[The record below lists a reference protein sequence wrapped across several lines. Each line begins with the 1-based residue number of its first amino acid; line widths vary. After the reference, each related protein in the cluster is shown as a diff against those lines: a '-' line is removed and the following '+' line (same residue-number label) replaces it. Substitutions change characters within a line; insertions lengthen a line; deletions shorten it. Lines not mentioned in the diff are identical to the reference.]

1 MRIGRTTPAR
11 RPRERHTEAVNSAA
25 TWPELCRNSV
35 VSPTEILADGGPD
48 ETGFLHLCYVIVMGP
63 LIVLVLLVIV
73 NGVFVMAEMAVVSSR
88 KPRLQQFANE
98 GSRGS
103 QVALDLANHPDRF
116 LATVQI
122 GITLI
127 AILTGA
133 YGERT
138 LTERLS
144 RSLEQVPQLAEY
156 RETVAFVI
164 VVVAITYASLVVGE
178 LLPKRLALYN
188 PERIAAAMAR
198 SMNFLSRVG
207 APAVT
212 VISGSTRVVM
222 SALRLRPAEA
232 PPVTEEEIKVMME
245 QGAEAGVFEETEH
258 DIVKSIFKLG
268 DRAVSAL
275 MIPRRD
281 VVWLDIEDTPVENQ
295 KKLASSLYS
304 RFPVAQGSLD
314 NVLGIVQTKD
324 MLTRCLAGARMDLK
338 ENLRPPLFVPEGL
351 PALRLLEMFKK
362 SRTHMA
368 LVVDEYGGVEGLVTL
383 NDILEDL
390 VGDVASVDMPGEQ
403 QVYQRPD
410 GSLLIDGKLLIDDLK
425 EVLKLSKLPDEES
438 GSYQTLGGLVML
450 QVGRVPVTG
459 DTFESDGYKFEV
471 VDMDQKRVDKVL
483 VTKVEAA
490 GEEKET
496 KPDEG

>member
-1 MRIGRTTPAR
+1 MSFFINPA
-11 RPRERHTEAVNSAA
+11 
-25 TWPELCRNSV
+25 C
-35 VSPTEILADGGPD
+35 
-48 ETGFLHLCYVIVMGP
+48 CYFSHMVPI
-63 LIVLVLLVIV
+63 LVLLVLILV

-98 GSRGS
+98 GSTGA
-103 QVALDLANHPDRF
+103 QTALDLAGNPDRF
-116 LATVQI
+116 LATTQI

-138 LTERLS
+138 LTDRLS
-144 RSLEQVPQLAEY
+144 KSLEQFPRLDGY
-156 RETVAFVI
+156 SGTFAFLI
-164 VVVAITYASLVVGE
+164 VVIAITYLSLVIGE
-178 LLPKRLALYN
+178 LLPKRLALHN
-188 PERIAAAMAR
+188 PERIASAMSS
-198 SMNFLSRVG
+198 SMNFLSRLC
-207 APAVT
+207 APAVLL
-212 VISGSTRVVM
+212 ISGSTRLVIGALGLHP
-222 SALRLRPAEA
+222 SAE

-245 QGAEAGVFEETEH
+245 QGTEAGVFEEAEH

-268 DRAVSAL
+268 DRGVSAL
-275 MIPRRD
+275 MKPRRE
-281 VVWLDIEDTPVENQ
+281 VVWLDVDDPFSENQ

-324 MLTRCLAGARMDLK
+324 LLTRCLAGSKMDLK
-338 ENLRPPLFVPEGL
+338 DNLRPPLFVPEGL

-390 VGDVASVDMPGEQ
+390 VGDVASVDMPEER
-403 QVYQRPD
+403 QVVVRPD
-410 GSLLIDGKLLIDDLK
+410 GSMLIDGKLQIDDLK
-425 EVLKLSKLPDEES
+425 ELLKISKLPDEES

-459 DTFESDGYKFEV
+459 DTFEVEGHRFEV
-471 VDMDQKRVDKVL
+471 VDMDGKRVDKVL
-483 VTKVEAA
+483 VSTVNVPNA
-490 GEEKET
+490 ET
-496 KPDEG
+496 

>member
-1 MRIGRTTPAR
+1 MVP
-11 RPRERHTEAVNSAA
+11 
-25 TWPELCRNSV
+25 
-35 VSPTEILADGGPD
+35 ILAII
-48 ETGFLHLCYVIVMGP
+48 L
-63 LIVLVLLVIV
+63 LIIV

-98 GSRGS
+98 GSRGA
-103 QVALDLANHPDRF
+103 QTALDLVTHPDRF

-133 YGERT
+133 VGERT
-138 LTERLS
+138 LTERF
-144 RSLEQVPQLAEY
+144 SLKLQNLPEVAAY
-156 RETVAFVI
+156 SETIAFAI
-164 VVVAITYASLVVGE
+164 VVVAITYVSLVIGE
-178 LLPKRLALYN
+178 LVPKRLALNN
-188 PERIAAAMAR
+188 PERIAVRMA
-198 SMNFLSRVG
+198 SIMNFLSRLG
-207 APAVT
+207 APAVAFM
-212 VISGSTRVVM
+212 SGSARLVIG
-222 SALRLRPAEA
+222 LFRLRPSEA

-245 QGAEAGVFEETEH
+245 QGAEAGVFEEAEH

-275 MIPRRD
+275 MKPRRD
-281 VVWLDIEDTPVENQ
+281 VVWLDLDDPSIENQ

-324 MLTRCLAGARMDLK
+324 LLTRCLAGSPMDFR
-338 ENLRPPLFVPEGL
+338 ESLRPPLFVPDGL

-403 QVYQRPD
+403 QVYQRPY
-410 GSLLIDGKLLIDDLK
+410 GSWLIDGKHLIDDLK
-425 EVLKLSKLPDEES
+425 EVLKIPKLPDEES

-459 DTFESDGYKFEV
+459 DTFEDAGYRFEV
-471 VDMDQKRVDKVL
+471 VDMDGKRVDKVL
-483 VTKVEAA
+483 VTKLAEP
-490 GEEKET
+490 ET
-496 KPDEG
+496 EVSAEN

>member
-1 MRIGRTTPAR
+1 MIP
-11 RPRERHTEAVNSAA
+11 
-25 TWPELCRNSV
+25 
-35 VSPTEILADGGPD
+35 II
-48 ETGFLHLCYVIVMGP
+48 VIAL
-63 LIVLVLLVIV
+63 LIII

-98 GSRGS
+98 GSPGA
-103 QVALDLANHPDRF
+103 QVALDLATQPDRF
-116 LATVQI
+116 LATTQI

-133 YGERT
+133 FGERT

-144 RSLEQVPQLAEY
+144 VRLQQVPRFAEY
-156 RETVAFVI
+156 SETLAFAI
-164 VVVAITYASLVVGE
+164 VVVAITYVSLVIGE
-178 LLPKRLALYN
+178 LVPKRLALYS
-188 PERIAAAMAR
+188 PERIASAMAKAMR
-198 SMNFLSRVG
+198 FLSKIC
-207 APAVT
+207 APAVSI
-212 VISGSTRVVM
+212 VSGSTRVVM
-222 SALRLRPAEA
+222 GLFRLKPAEG

-245 QGAEAGVFEETEH
+245 QGTEAGVFQEAEH
-258 DIVKSIFKLG
+258 DIMKSIFKLG
-268 DRAVSAL
+268 DRGVSAL
-275 MIPRRD
+275 MRPRRD
-281 VVWLDIEDTPVENQ
+281 VVWLDIDDPFVENQ

-324 MLTRCLAGARMDLK
+324 LLTRCLAGSRVELR

-362 SRTHMA
+362 SRTHIA

-390 VGDVASVDMPGEQ
+390 VGDVASVDMPEERQ
-403 QVYQRPD
+403 IYQRSD
-410 GSLLIDGKLLIDDLK
+410 GSWLIDGKVLIDDLK
-425 EVLKLSKLPDEES
+425 EALSIPQLPDEES

-459 DTFESDGYKFEV
+459 DSFETEGYKFEV
-471 VDMDQKRVDKVL
+471 VDMDGKRVDKVL
-483 VTKVEAA
+483 VSKVNVPEADA
-490 GEEKET
+490 DK
-496 KPDEG
+496 DA

>member
-1 MRIGRTTPAR
+1 MLR
-11 RPRERHTEAVNSAA
+11 RMAP
-25 TWPELCRNSV
+25 
-35 VSPTEILADGGPD
+35 ILVLA
-48 ETGFLHLCYVIVMGP
+48 L
-63 LIVLVLLVIV
+63 LIVV

-88 KPRLQQFANE
+88 KPRLQQLANS
-98 GSRGS
+98 GSRNA
-103 QVALDLANHPDRF
+103 QAALELATHPDRF

-133 YGERT
+133 LAERT
-138 LTERLS
+138 LTERLAIQFQQTP
-144 RSLEQVPQLAEY
+144 RLAEY
-156 RETVAFVI
+156 SETIAFSI
-164 VVVAITYASLVVGE
+164 VVVAITYASLVIGE
-178 LLPKRLALYN
+178 LVPKRLALYN
-188 PERIAAAMAR
+188 PERIASAMAR
-198 SMNFLSRVG
+198 FMGFLSRVG
-207 APAVT
+207 APAVSL
-212 VISGSTRVVM
+212 ISGSTRVVM
-222 SALRLRPAEA
+222 TALGIRPTEE

-245 QGAEAGVFEETEH
+245 QGAEAGVFEEAEH

-275 MIPRRD
+275 MKPRRD
-281 VVWLDIEDTPVENQ
+281 VVWLDLEDSPIENQ

-324 MLTRCLAGARMDLK
+324 LLTRCLAGSPMDFR
-338 ENLRPPLFVPEGL
+338 ESLRPPLFVPDGL

-410 GSLLIDGKLLIDDLK
+410 GSWLIDGKLLIDDLK
-425 EVLKLSKLPDEES
+425 EVLKIPKLPDEES

-459 DTFESDGYKFEV
+459 DTFEVAGYRFEV
-471 VDMDQKRVDKVL
+471 VDMDGKRVDKVL
-483 VTKVEAA
+483 VSKL
-490 GEEKET
+490 ET
-496 KPDEG
+496 PAESNDNSGA

>member
-1 MRIGRTTPAR
+1 MVP
-11 RPRERHTEAVNSAA
+11 
-25 TWPELCRNSV
+25 
-35 VSPTEILADGGPD
+35 ILAII
-48 ETGFLHLCYVIVMGP
+48 L
-63 LIVLVLLVIV
+63 LIIV

-98 GSRGS
+98 GSRGA
-103 QVALDLANHPDRF
+103 QTALELANHPDRF

-133 YGERT
+133 VGERT

-144 RSLEQVPQLAEY
+144 SRLLQVSWLATY
-156 RETVAFVI
+156 SETIAFAI
-164 VVVAITYASLVVGE
+164 VVMAITYVSLVIGE
-178 LLPKRLALYN
+178 LVPKRLALYN
-188 PERIAAAMAR
+188 PERIASAMA
-198 SMNFLSRVG
+198 SLMNFFSRLG
-207 APAVT
+207 GPAVAL
-212 VISGSTRVVM
+212 ISGSTRVVM
-222 SALRLRPAEA
+222 GVLRLHPPEV

-245 QGAEAGVFEETEH
+245 QGTEAGVFEEAEH

-268 DRAVSAL
+268 DRAVSDL
-275 MIPRRD
+275 MRPRRD
-281 VVWLDIEDTPVENQ
+281 VIWLDLDDPFVENQ

-324 MLTRCLAGARMDLK
+324 LLTRCLAGGSKMDLK
-338 ENLRPPLFVPEGL
+338 ESLRPPLFVPESL
-351 PALRLLEMFKK
+351 PALRLLEIFKK

-390 VGDVASVDMPGEQ
+390 VGDVASVDMPEERE
-403 QVYQRPD
+403 VYQRPD
-410 GSLLIDGKLLIDDLK
+410 GSWIIDGKLQIDDLK

-459 DTFESDGYKFEV
+459 DTFETEGYKFEV
-471 VDMDQKRVDKVL
+471 VDMDGKRVDKVL
-483 VTKVEAA
+483 VTKLAEPET
-490 GEEKET
+490 EESAEN
-496 KPDEG
+496 

>member
-1 MRIGRTTPAR
+1 MIP
-11 RPRERHTEAVNSAA
+11 
-25 TWPELCRNSV
+25 
-35 VSPTEILADGGPD
+35 IL
-48 ETGFLHLCYVIVMGP
+48 VIAL
-63 LIVLVLLVIV
+63 LIIV

-98 GSRGS
+98 GSHGA
-103 QVALDLANHPDRF
+103 QTALELASHPDRF
-116 LATVQI
+116 LATTQI

-133 YGERT
+133 VGERT
-138 LTERLS
+138 LTARLS
-144 RSLEQVPQLAEY
+144 SRLEQLPRITGY
-156 RETVAFVI
+156 GETIAFVI
-164 VVVAITYASLVVGE
+164 VVVAITYFSLVIGE
-178 LLPKRLALYN
+178 LVPKRLALHN
-188 PERIAAAMAR
+188 PERIASAMA
-198 SMNFLSRVG
+198 SLMNFLSRMG
-207 APAVT
+207 GPAVAL
-212 VISGSTRVVM
+212 ISGSTRVVM
-222 SALRLRPAEA
+222 GALRLRSSEV

-245 QGAEAGVFEETEH
+245 QGTEAGVFEEAEH

-275 MIPRRD
+275 MKPRRD
-281 VVWLDIEDTPVENQ
+281 VIWLNLDDPFSENQ

-314 NVLGIVQTKD
+314 NVLGVVQTKD
-324 MLTRCLAGARMDLK
+324 LLTRCLAGSKVDLK
-338 ENLRPPLFVPEGL
+338 ENLRPPLFVPEAL

-362 SRTHMA
+362 SRTHIA

-390 VGDVASVDMPGEQ
+390 VGDVASVDMPEER

-410 GSLLIDGKLLIDDLK
+410 GSFLIDGKLQIDDLK
-425 EVLKLSKLPDEES
+425 DVLKISKLPDEES

-459 DTFESDGYKFEV
+459 DIFESDGYKFEV
-471 VDMDQKRVDKVL
+471 VDMDGKRVDKVL
-483 VTKVEAA
+483 VTRLEEQEEPPAFENEA
-490 GEEKET
+490 
-496 KPDEG
+496 

>member
-1 MRIGRTTPAR
+1 MIP
-11 RPRERHTEAVNSAA
+11 
-25 TWPELCRNSV
+25 
-35 VSPTEILADGGPD
+35 ILAII
-48 ETGFLHLCYVIVMGP
+48 L
-63 LIVLVLLVIV
+63 LIIV
-73 NGVFVMAEMAVVSSR
+73 NGIFVMAEMAVVSSR

-98 GSRGS
+98 GSRGA
-103 QVALDLANHPDRF
+103 QTALELAGHPDRF
-116 LATVQI
+116 LATTQI
-122 GITLI
+122 FITLI

-133 YGERT
+133 VGERT

-144 RSLEQVPQLAEY
+144 SRLLQVPRLAPYSENI
-156 RETVAFVI
+156 AFAI
-164 VVVAITYASLVVGE
+164 VVVAITYVSLVIGE
-178 LLPKRLALYN
+178 LVPKRLALYN
-188 PERIAAAMAR
+188 PERIASAMA
-198 SMNFLSRVG
+198 SLMNFFSRLG
-207 APAVT
+207 GPAVAL
-212 VISGSTRVVM
+212 ISGSTRVVM
-222 SALRLRPAEA
+222 GVLRLHPPEV

-245 QGAEAGVFEETEH
+245 QGTEAGVFEEAEH

-268 DRAVSAL
+268 DRGVSAL
-275 MIPRRD
+275 MRPRRD
-281 VVWLDIEDTPVENQ
+281 VVWLDLDDPFIENQ

-304 RFPVAQGSLD
+304 RFPVGQGSLD

-324 MLTRCLAGARMDLK
+324 LLTRCLAGAKMDLK
-338 ENLRPPLFVPEGL
+338 DNLRPPLFVPEAL

-390 VGDVASVDMPGEQ
+390 VGDVASVDMPEER

-410 GSLLIDGKLLIDDLK
+410 GSWLIDGKLQIDDLK

-459 DTFESDGYKFEV
+459 DAFETEGYKFEV
-471 VDMDQKRVDKVL
+471 VDMDGKRVDKVL
-483 VTKVEAA
+483 VTKLAEP
-490 GEEKET
+490 ET
-496 KPDEG
+496 EVPAEN

>member
-1 MRIGRTTPAR
+1 MVP
-11 RPRERHTEAVNSAA
+11 
-25 TWPELCRNSV
+25 
-35 VSPTEILADGGPD
+35 IL
-48 ETGFLHLCYVIVMGP
+48 VI
-63 LIVLVLLVIV
+63 LVLILV
-73 NGVFVMAEMAVVSSR
+73 NGIFVMAEMAVVSSR

-98 GSRGS
+98 GSTGA
-103 QVALDLANHPDRF
+103 QTALDLASNPDRF
-116 LATVQI
+116 LATTQI

-133 YGERT
+133 FSERT
-138 LTERLS
+138 LTDRLS
-144 RSLEQVPQLAEY
+144 KSLEQFPRLDGYNVTLAF
-156 RETVAFVI
+156 AI
-164 VVVAITYASLVVGE
+164 VVIAITYFSLVIGE
-178 LLPKRLALYN
+178 LLPKRLALHN
-188 PERIAAAMAR
+188 PERIAAAMSA
-198 SMNFLSRVG
+198 SMNFLSRLC
-207 APAVT
+207 APLVLL
-212 VISGSTRVVM
+212 ISGSTRLVIG
-222 SALRLRPAEA
+222 ALGLRPSAE

-245 QGAEAGVFEETEH
+245 QGTEAGVFEEAEH

-268 DRAVSAL
+268 DRGVSAL
-275 MIPRRD
+275 MKPRRE
-281 VVWLDIEDTPVENQ
+281 VVWLDVDDPFSENQ

-324 MLTRCLAGARMDLK
+324 LLTRCLAGSKMDLK

-390 VGDVASVDMPGEQ
+390 VGDVASVDMPEER
-403 QVYQRPD
+403 QVVVRPD
-410 GSLLIDGKLLIDDLK
+410 GSMLIDGKLQIDDLK
-425 EVLKLSKLPDEES
+425 ELLKISKLPDEES

-459 DTFESDGYKFEV
+459 DTFAVEGHRFEV
-471 VDMDQKRVDKVL
+471 VDMDGKRVDKVL
-483 VTKVEAA
+483 VSAVNV
-490 GEEKET
+490 
-496 KPDEG
+496 PNP

>member
-1 MRIGRTTPAR
+1 MVP
-11 RPRERHTEAVNSAA
+11 
-25 TWPELCRNSV
+25 
-35 VSPTEILADGGPD
+35 
-48 ETGFLHLCYVIVMGP
+48 
-63 LIVLVLLVIV
+63 LLVIV
-73 NGVFVMAEMAVVSSR
+73 LLVVVNGIFVMAEMAVVSSR

-98 GSRGS
+98 GNRGA
-103 QVALDLANHPDRF
+103 QTALDLATHPDRF

-144 RSLEQVPQLAEY
+144 GRLNQLPQIADYSESI
-156 RETVAFVI
+156 AFVI
-164 VVVAITYASLVVGE
+164 VVIAITYLSLVIGE
-178 LLPKRLALYN
+178 LLPKRLALYS
-188 PERIAAAMAR
+188 PERIASSMAR
-198 SMNFLSRVG
+198 SMHFLSRLG

-212 VISGSTRVVM
+212 LISGSTRLVM
-222 SALRLRPAEA
+222 SALRLRPSET

-245 QGAEAGVFEETEH
+245 QGTEAGVFEEAEH

-281 VVWLDIEDTPVENQ
+281 VIWLDLEDPFVENQ

-304 RFPVAQGSLD
+304 RFPVGQGSLD

-324 MLTRCLAGARMDLK
+324 LLTRCLAGSKMDLK
-338 ENLRPPLFVPEGL
+338 EHLRPPLFVPEGL

-403 QVYQRPD
+403 QIFQRPD
-410 GSLLIDGKLLIDDLK
+410 GSWLIDGKLLIDDLK
-425 EVLKLSKLPDEES
+425 EVLKLAKLPDEES

-459 DTFESDGYKFEV
+459 DAFETDGYRFEV
-471 VDMDQKRVDKVL
+471 VDMDGKRVDKVL
-483 VTKVEAA
+483 VAKTTEP
-490 GEEKET
+490 EEPQPPELEKE
-496 KPDEG
+496 

>member
-1 MRIGRTTPAR
+1 MIP
-11 RPRERHTEAVNSAA
+11 
-25 TWPELCRNSV
+25 
-35 VSPTEILADGGPD
+35 IL
-48 ETGFLHLCYVIVMGP
+48 VILL
-63 LIVLVLLVIV
+63 LIVI

-98 GSRGS
+98 GSHGA
-103 QVALDLANHPDRF
+103 QTALDLAMNPDRF
-116 LATVQI
+116 LATAQI

-138 LTERLS
+138 LTERLAGKFQEMP
-144 RSLEQVPQLAEY
+144 RFAEY
-156 RETVAFVI
+156 RETIAFA
-164 VVVAITYASLVVGE
+164 VVVIGITYVSLVIGE
-178 LLPKRLALYN
+178 LLPKQLALRN
-188 PERIAAAMAR
+188 PERFASAMAGF
-198 SMNFLSRVG
+198 MKFLSRLC
-207 APAVT
+207 APLV
-212 VISGSTRVVM
+212 VLVSGSTRMIM
-222 SALRLRPAEA
+222 SALRLRPPEG

-245 QGAEAGVFEETEH
+245 QGTEAGVFEETEH
-258 DIVKSIFKLG
+258 DIVKSIFKLS

-275 MIPRRD
+275 MRPRRD
-281 VVWLDIEDTPVENQ
+281 VVWLNIEDPFIENQ

-304 RFPVAQGSLD
+304 RFPVGQGSLD

-324 MLTRCLAGARMDLK
+324 LLTRCLAGSKMELR
-338 ENLRPPLFVPEGL
+338 EHLRPPLFVPEGL

-390 VGDVASVDMPGEQ
+390 VGDVASVDMPEER

-410 GSLLIDGKLLIDDLK
+410 GSWLIDGKLQVDDLK
-425 EVLKLSKLPDEES
+425 EILKIAKLPDEES

-459 DTFESDGYKFEV
+459 DSFETDGYRFEV
-471 VDMDQKRVDKVL
+471 VDMDGKRVDKVL
-483 VTKVEAA
+483 VSKLEKNVE
-490 GEEKET
+490 E
-496 KPDEG
+496 PPPPEGAK